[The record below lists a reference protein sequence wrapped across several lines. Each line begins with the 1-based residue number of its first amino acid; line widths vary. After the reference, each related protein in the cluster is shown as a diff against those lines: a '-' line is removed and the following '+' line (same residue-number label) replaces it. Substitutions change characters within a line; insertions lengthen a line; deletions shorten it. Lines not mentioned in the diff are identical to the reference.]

1 MTAHTRLLHA
11 WTAQLEALVPGER
24 VTRVRPLAALM
35 LGIAWAGSVAL
46 PRVAARL
53 PRSCLDPSSERWLRR
68 WLDNRAVEVAVIW
81 AALRPRL
88 LADRAGQEVT
98 LVLDLTPQGRRW
110 TALVV
115 GIVTHHRV
123 LPLAG
128 QVVPQQEPWPA
139 PFLTL
144 ARTVCAPI
152 AAALPAS
159 CTVTLVVDRGLT
171 SAGLIDL
178 CQSLGWHWVFRVNTG
193 PKQAHRVRTAAG
205 QERALWELVTDLGTH
220 GTAHVA
226 LFKDAGWRSGELTV
240 HWAAGA
246 PERWVLFSDRPA
258 GHARVR
264 DYRRRALI
272 EATFQDC
279 KTRGWHLDQSR
290 LGTADRVTR
299 LLLAVHLLF
308 WWLTQLGL
316 RTIRQGRRARFD
328 RADRRDLSL
337 VRLGERRLEAD
348 LATDRLPALPF
359 RLQAGVWHYAS
370 YQ

>member
-11 WTAQLEALVPGER
+11 WTAQLVALLPEER

-35 LGIAWAGSVAL
+35 LGIAWARSVAL
-46 PRVAARL
+46 LRVAAQL
-53 PRSCLDPSSERWLRR
+53 PRAVRDASSERWLRR
-68 WLDNRAVEVAVIW
+68 WLDNDAVEVAAIW
-81 AALRPRL
+81 AALRPLL
-88 LADRAGQEVT
+88 LADRADQAVT
-98 LVLDLTPQGRRW
+98 LVLDLTPHGRRW

-115 GIVTHHRV
+115 GIVTHHRA

-128 QVVPQQEPWPA
+128 QIVPQQAPWPA

-144 ARTVCAPI
+144 ARTLCTPI

-193 PKQAHRVRTAAG
+193 PKQAHRVQTAAG
-205 QERALWELVTDLGTH
+205 TERALWELVTELGTR
-220 GTAHVA
+220 GTARVA
-226 LFKDAGWRSGELTV
+226 LFKDAGWRAGEVTV
-240 HWAAGA
+240 HWAAGT
-246 PERWVLFSDRPA
+246 PERWVLFSDLPA

-272 EATFQDC
+272 EATFQDW
-279 KTRGWHLDQSR
+279 KTRGWQLAASR
-290 LGTADRVTR
+290 LDTAERVTR
-299 LLLAVHLLF
+299 LLLAVQLLC

-328 RADRRDLSL
+328 RTDRRDLSL
-337 VRLGERRLEAD
+337 IRLGTRRLEAD
-348 LATDRLPALPF
+348 LASDRLPALPF
-359 RLQAGVWHYAS
+359 RVHAGVWHFAS
-370 YQ
+370 YA